1 MNGEGLF
8 FVFVL
13 YNACAIFLAQ
23 KCFFIGI
30 DILRGVKMWESEG
43 FVNVGSISR
52 FCECDLL

>member
-1 MNGEGLF
+1 MLEEQQGCFSFDKLR
-8 FVFVL
+8 
-13 YNACAIFLAQ
+13 FLTRRRRS
-23 KCFFIGI
+23 FFIGI